1 MKGSRSRSAR
11 LGGSKSRIARLGGAR
26 SAPVPRRIPRTPIA
40 AAIMLACPALMA
52 QQQLEE
58 IIVTAQKRAEN
69 MQDVPISIQAL
80 ATDQL
85 EQLHVNNFK
94 DYVQMLPTVTM
105 APGAGGGYGAGAG
118 FSAVYMRGVTTGGGG
133 PALPSVARRG

>member
-11 LGGSKSRIARLGGAR
+11 LGGAKRRL
-26 SAPVPRRIPRTPIA
+26 SLRRIPRTPIA
-40 AAIMLACPALMA
+40 VAIALACQPVMA

-69 MQDVPISIQAL
+69 MQDVPISIQAIG
-80 ATDQL
+80 TEQL

-94 DYVQMLPTVTM
+94 DYVAMLPKIGRAHV
-105 APGAGGGYGAGAG
+105 
-118 FSAVYMRGVTTGGGG
+118 
-133 PALPSVARRG
+133 

>member
-11 LGGSKSRIARLGGAR
+11 PEGSRSRIARFGGGR

-80 ATDQL
+80 GTQAL
-85 EQLHVNNFK
+85 EELNIKNFN
-94 DYVQMLPTVTM
+94 DYVQMLPTVTSQP
-105 APGAGGGYGAGAG
+105 ALGAG
-118 FSAVYMRGVTTGGGG
+118 SAPRGRH
-133 PALPSVARRG
+133 S